1 MDIDN
6 ILYIIIAIVLAI
18 VNGVVQKRKKEAQAQ
33 KAPTAKSF
41 DPFAEEESLEE
52 QLPFLFG
59 SQKQQPEPI
68 LENEPVTYYSKQD
81 DRYESEEY
89 LDSPESQFDKPE
101 AAHFESLDVP
111 ETAEFKSVD
120 TYQPL
125 VFTPNAEGES
135 AFAFDEDVISKS
147 AITGVDDEEEV
158 PAEIA
163 EISLTKKHIKFNLKE
178 AIIYSEIIN
187 PKYFTP
193 RNNLQLNY

>member
-18 VNGVVQKRKKEAQAQ
+18 VNGVVQKKKKEAQAQ

-41 DPFAEEESLEE
+41 DPFAEEELLEE

-68 LENEPVTYYSKQD
+68 LGNEPVTYYSKQD

-135 AFAFDEDVISKS
+135 AFAFDDDVISKS
-147 AITGVDDEEEV
+147 AITGVDEEDEV
-158 PAEIA
+158 SAEA
-163 EISLTKKHIKFNLKE
+163 TGNLLTQKHKKFNLKE